1 MKSPVIPSHSSTIAY
16 PPQTLQRAE
25 TALKAA
31 PFCLALFTAMRERS
45 IPLPTIANYNGL
57 NEGYTEKLLSERRV
71 EAELMWLIQ
80 VGLLRR
86 EVDGQGITDSF
97 RLTPMGKYLIEQ
109 WEQQSESWRQLRFQD
124 RLFNRLQR
132 WFSQYFKWFSA

>member
-1 MKSPVIPSHSSTIAY
+1 MKTPVISSTSFAIAY
-16 PPQTLQRAE
+16 PPKTLQRAE
-25 TALKAA
+25 IALKAS

-45 IPLPTIANYNGL
+45 IPLPMIANYNGL

-97 RLTPMGKYLIEQ
+97 RLTPMGKSLIEQ
-109 WEQQSESWRQLRFQD
+109 WEQQGTTWKTLSFQERLLNRF
-124 RLFNRLQR
+124 RR
-132 WFSQYFKWFSA
+132 WFAQYFKLLSV